1 MEDFV
6 YAKMNNSASKIAE
19 FCSQLA
25 DFIKKTVDFCKK
37 NAFFFRN
44 SNNCSNFAARN
55 GQMHLFHIE
64 KSRTAT
70 SL

>member
-25 DFIKKTVDFCKK
+25 DFIKKTVFSCVIQIIVVPLQSEMV
-37 NAFFFRN
+37 R
-44 SNNCSNFAARN
+44 
-55 GQMHLFHIE
+55 
-64 KSRTAT
+64 
-70 SL
+70 